1 MKKKERIIDRMMS
14 LQWQIDRYNQRL
26 NELIKQKKDEEKL
39 DNKNQ
44 RQNP

>member
-1 MKKKERIIDRMMS
+1 MKKKERMIDRMMS

-39 DNKNQ
+39 GNKNQ
-44 RQNP
+44 RQNH

>member
-14 LQWQIDRYNQRL
+14 LQWQIDRYTQRL

-39 DNKNQ
+39 GNKN
-44 RQNP
+44 